1 MGRIGRSGGTIGWS
15 FGIVLVQGTIC
26 VSRVTFRGSEGN
38 FCGSGGTFTMPF
50 WSE

>member
-26 VSRVTFRGSEGN
+26 VSRVTFRGPEGN
-38 FCGSGGTFTMPF
+38 FGGSGGTFIVPF
-50 WSE
+50 WSV